1 MQSHL
6 KHFHFFLQKI
16 IFILNLKRGSEH
28 FFADRP
34 VIFLNKPDMKKSLF
48 LTLGCL
54 LVVLGVSAQI
64 PALERVEPMFWWTGM
79 SNPNLQLIV
88 HGDHIASRNVVL
100 NYPGVKLVAVHK
112 VENPNYLFV
121 DLRVF
126 SAASPGTFPIKF
138 IKAGEKALTYQYLL
152 KKRDRS
158 AGRAQGVT
166 DKDLIYLIMPDRF
179 SNGDTKNDSITG
191 MREQGINRS
200 KMFSR
205 HGGDIQGIMNHLD
218 YLKDLGVTA
227 IWLTPAIENDEPSAS
242 YHGYAVTDHYKI
254 DARYGTNELYKEFV
268 EKCHKM
274 GMKVVMDLVHNH
286 AGTEGYTIS
295 DMPMK
300 SWVHQWP
307 TYTKSNFRD
316 AAVMDPHAS
325 PADRK
330 QMLDGWFDHR
340 MADMNENNPYVQ
352 NFLTQNH
359 IWWVEYSGVDGF
371 RLDTYPYNDP
381 EYMADWAVKV
391 RTEFPHLSIFGE
403 TLVWSAANQ
412 AFFTEGNTVNRGFD
426 THLPGVTDGVWK
438 EAVYDALNGKEGWT
452 DGVNRLYSVMAQ
464 DFLYKDA
471 TKNTIFLD
479 NHDMSRFLSVVGEDI
494 TKYKSGMAMLMT
506 MRGVP
511 QMYYG
516 DEILMKNFSNPD
528 GLVREDFPGGWNGD
542 KDNKFAASGRN
553 DKENDAFNYVKTL
566 ANYRKNTPALQ
577 AGKIMQYIPEQGVY
591 VYFRYDAQKTV
602 MIVYNSRDK
611 EQTIVTKRYE
621 ERTNGA
627 LKARNIISGDTID
640 LSKLTIPAK
649 ATLVL
654 ELIPNNTH

>member
-1 MQSHL
+1 M
-6 KHFHFFLQKI
+6 
-16 IFILNLKRGSEH
+16 R
-28 FFADRP
+28 
-34 VIFLNKPDMKKSLF
+34 KSLF
-48 LTLGCL
+48 FTTCCL
-54 LVVLGVSAQI
+54 LMAMGATAQI
-64 PALERVEPMFWWTGM
+64 PALERVEPMFWWAGM
-79 SNPNLQLIV
+79 SNPNVQLIV
-88 HGDHIASRNVVL
+88 HGNNISARNVAL

-112 VENPNYLFV
+112 VENPNYLFL

-126 SAASPGTFPIKF
+126 SSASPGTFPIKF
-138 IKAGEKALTYQYLL
+138 IKAGEKTLTYQYSL
-152 KKRDRS
+152 KKRDHS
-158 AGRAQGVT
+158 SGRAQGVT
-166 DKDLIYLIMPDRF
+166 NKDLIYLIMPDRF
-179 SNGDTKNDSITG
+179 ANGDTKNDSVAG
-191 MREQGINRS
+191 MRETSVNRS

-205 HGGDIQGIMNHLD
+205 HGGDLQGIMNHLD

-254 DARYGTNELYKEFV
+254 DPRYGTNELYKQFV
-268 EKCHKM
+268 DKCHAM
-274 GMKVVMDLVHNH
+274 GLKVVMDLVHNH
-286 AGTEGYTIS
+286 AGTEGYTIQ

-307 TYTKSNFRD
+307 KYTKSNFRD
-316 AAVMDPHAS
+316 AAVMDPYVAPS
-325 PADRK
+325 DRK

-340 MADMNENNPYVQ
+340 MADMNENNPYYQ

-381 EYMADWAVKV
+381 EYMAKWAQDVKA
-391 RTEFPHLSIFGE
+391 EFPHLSIFGE

-412 AFFTEGNTVNRGFD
+412 AFFTEGKTVNQKLD

-438 EAVYDALNGKEGWT
+438 EAVYDALNAHEGWT
-452 DGVNRLYSVMAQ
+452 EGVNRLYSVMAQ

-471 TKNTIFLD
+471 TRNTIFLD

-494 TKYKSGMAMLMT
+494 TKYKSGMALLMT

-528 GLVREDFPGGWNGD
+528 GLVREDFPGGWLGD
-542 KDNKFAASGRN
+542 KENKISATGRN
-553 DKENDAFNYVKTL
+553 VKENDAFNYVRTL
-566 ANYRKNTPALQ
+566 ANYRKNTTALQ
-577 AGKIMQYIPEQGVY
+577 TGKMMQYIPENGVY
-591 VYFRYDAQKTV
+591 VYFRYDNQKTV
-602 MIVYNSRDK
+602 MVVYNSRDK
-611 EQTIVTKRYE
+611 EQTMGTERYA
-621 ERTNGA
+621 ERINGA
-627 LKARNIISGDTID
+627 LKARNVITDSDVELT
-640 LSKLTIPAK
+640 KLTIPAK

-654 ELIPNNTH
+654 ELLPNNTH

>member
-1 MQSHL
+1 M
-6 KHFHFFLQKI
+6 
-16 IFILNLKRGSEH
+16 R
-28 FFADRP
+28 
-34 VIFLNKPDMKKSLF
+34 KSL
-48 LTLGCL
+48 LITTCCL
-54 LVVLGVSAQI
+54 LMALGVSAQI
-64 PALERVEPMFWWTGM
+64 ASLERVEPMFWWVGM
-79 SNPNLQLIV
+79 SNPNLQLII
-88 HGDHIASRNVVL
+88 HGKDIAFRNVQFS
-100 NYPGVKLVAVHK
+100 YPGVKLVAVHK
-112 VENPNYLFV
+112 VENPNYLFL
-121 DLRVF
+121 DLRI
-126 SAASPGTFPIKF
+126 SQSASPGTFPIKF
-138 IKAGEKALTYQYLL
+138 VKSGEKALSYQYTL
-152 KKRDRS
+152 KKRDHS
-158 AGRAQGVT
+158 PGRAQGVT
-166 DKDLIYLIMPDRF
+166 NQDLIYLIMPDRF
-179 SNGDTKNDSITG
+179 SNGDTKNDSVAG
-191 MREQGINRS
+191 LREMSVDRS

-205 HGGDIQGIMNHLD
+205 HGGDLQGIMNHLD

-254 DARYGTNELYKEFV
+254 DPRYGSNELYKQFV
-268 EKCHKM
+268 EKCHST
-274 GMKVVMDLVHNH
+274 GIKVVMDLVHNH
-286 AGTEGYTIS
+286 AGTEGYTIQ

-316 AAVMDPHAS
+316 AAVMDPHVS
-325 PADRK
+325 PSDRN

-359 IWWVEYSGVDGF
+359 VWWVEYSGVDGF

-381 EYMADWAVKV
+381 QYMADWAKEV

-412 AFFTEGNTVNRGFD
+412 AFFTEGNTVNRGLD
-426 THLPGVTDGVWK
+426 THLPGITDGVWK
-438 EAVYDALNGKEGWT
+438 EAVYEALNGHEGWT
-452 DGVNRLYSVMAQ
+452 DGVNRLYAVMAQ
-464 DFLYKDA
+464 DFLYNDA

-528 GLVREDFPGGWNGD
+528 GLVREDFPGGWLGD
-542 KDNKFAASGRN
+542 KDNKFTSAGRSK
-553 DKENDAFNYVKTL
+553 KENDAFNYVRTL
-566 ANYRKNTPALQ
+566 ANYRKNTTALQ
-577 AGKIMQYIPEQGVY
+577 TGKMMQYIPQDGVY
-591 VYFRYDAQKTV
+591 LYFRYDNLKTV
-602 MIVYNSRDK
+602 MVVYNGKDK
-611 EQTIVTKRYE
+611 DQSITTQRYS
-621 ERTNGA
+621 ERINGA
-627 LKARNIISGDTID
+627 LKARNVITDETID

-649 ATLVL
+649 ATLIL
-654 ELIPNNTH
+654 ELLPDNTH

>member
-1 MQSHL
+1 M
-6 KHFHFFLQKI
+6 
-16 IFILNLKRGSEH
+16 R
-28 FFADRP
+28 
-34 VIFLNKPDMKKSLF
+34 KSLF
-48 LTLGCL
+48 LIACGLT
-54 LVVLGVSAQI
+54 VALGVSAQI
-64 PALERVEPMFWWTGM
+64 PALDRVEPMFWWTGM
-79 SNPNLQLIV
+79 HNPDLQLIV
-88 HGDHIASRNVVL
+88 HGKDIAARKVELS
-100 NYPGVKLVAVHK
+100 YPGVKLVAVHK

-121 DLRVF
+121 DLRIF
-126 SAASPGTFPIKF
+126 SSAVPGTFPLKF
-138 IKAGEKALTYQYLL
+138 TKAGEKALTYQYAL
-152 KKRDRS
+152 KKRDHS
-158 AGRAQGVT
+158 ADRAQGVT

-179 SNGDTKNDSITG
+179 SNGDPKNDSVAG
-191 MREQGINRS
+191 MRERGINRA

-205 HGGDIQGIMNHLD
+205 HGGDLQGIMNHLD

-254 DARYGTNELYKEFV
+254 DPRYGSNELYKEFV

-286 AGTEGYTIS
+286 AGTEGYTIM

-307 TYTKSNFRD
+307 KYTKSNFRD

-340 MADMNENNPYVQ
+340 MADMNENNPYYQ
-352 NFLTQNH
+352 KFLTQNH

-381 EYMADWAVKV
+381 VYMSQWAVDVKK
-391 RTEFPHLSIFGE
+391 EFPHLSIFGE

-438 EAVYDALNGKEGWT
+438 EAVYDALNAKEGWT
-452 DGVNRLYSVMAQ
+452 EGVNRLYSVMAQ

-528 GLVREDFPGGWNGD
+528 GLVREDFPGGWTGD
-542 KDNKFAASGRN
+542 KDNKFVASGRN
-553 DKENDAFNYVKTL
+553 DKENDAFNYVRTL
-566 ANYRKNTPALQ
+566 ANYRENTTALQ
-577 AGKIMQYIPEQGVY
+577 TGKMMQYIPEQGVY

-602 MIVYNSRDK
+602 MVVYNSREK
-611 EQTIVTKRYE
+611 EQTITTERYG
-621 ERTNGA
+621 ERINGA
-627 LKARNIISGDTID
+627 AKARNVITGDTMD
-640 LSKLTIPAK
+640 LSKLTLPAK

-654 ELIPNNTH
+654 ELIPDNTH

>member
-1 MQSHL
+1 
-6 KHFHFFLQKI
+6 
-16 IFILNLKRGSEH
+16 LKRGSKR
-28 FFADRP
+28 FFAIRP
-34 VIFLNKPDMKKSLF
+34 IIFLNKPGMKKVLF

-54 LVVLGVSAQI
+54 LVAMGVSAQI

-79 SNPNLQLIV
+79 ANPDLQLIV
-88 HGDHIASRNVVL
+88 HGDHIATRNVVL

-121 DLRVF
+121 DLRIF

-138 IKAGEKALTYQYLL
+138 EKAGEKTLTYQYVL

-179 SNGDTKNDSITG
+179 SNGDTKNDSIAG
-191 MREQGINRS
+191 MREQGINRA

-205 HGGDIQGIMNHLD
+205 HGGDIQGVMNHLD

-227 IWLTPAIENDEPSAS
+227 IWLTPAIENDEPNAS

-254 DARYGTNELYKEFV
+254 DARYGTNELYKQFV
-268 EKCHKM
+268 EKCHSM

-307 TYTKSNFRD
+307 TYTKSNFKYE
-316 AAVMDPHAS
+316 AVMDPHAS
-325 PADRK
+325 AMDRK
-330 QMLDGWFDHR
+330 LMLDGWFDHR
-340 MADMNENNPYVQ
+340 MADMNQNNPYVQ

-381 EYMADWAVKV
+381 DYMAKWAVDVK
-391 RTEFPHLSIFGE
+391 REFPRLSIYGE
-403 TLVWSAANQ
+403 VLTNDPLISAY
-412 AFFTEGNTVNRGFD
+412 FTQGNTVNRGLD
-426 THLPGVTDGVWK
+426 THLPAITD
-438 EAVYDALNGKEGWT
+438 AVIKNGIYDALMGWNGGEEH
-452 DGVNRLYSVMAQ
+452 LYELLSQ
-464 DFLYKDA
+464 DFLYQDV
-471 TKNTIFLD
+471 NRNVVFLD
-479 NHDMSRFLSVVGEDI
+479 NHDMSRALSMVKEDV
-494 TKYKSGMAMLMT
+494 TKLKSAMALLLT
-506 MRGVP
+506 LRGIP
-511 QMYYG
+511 QLYYG
-516 DEILMKNFSNPD
+516 DEILMKNYSNPD
-528 GLVREDFPGGWNGD
+528 GLVRSDFPGGWVGD
-542 KDNKFAASGRN
+542 KDNKFTATGRT
-553 DKENDAFNYVKTL
+553 DTENVAFNYIRTL

-577 AGKIMQYIPEQGVY
+577 SGKMMQYIPQGGIY

-602 MIVYNSRDK
+602 MVILNSKDTD
-611 EQTIVTKRYE
+611 QTISTDRYNQ
-621 ERTNGA
+621 RINGT
-627 LKARNIISGDTID
+627 LKARNIITGETID
-640 LSKLTIPAK
+640 LPKLTVPGKTA
-649 ATLVL
+649 LVL
-654 ELIPNNTH
+654 ELIPTNTH